1 MFARFKLNL
10 HDWEITT
17 SSLYEIEY
25 ETFSNDYETKI
36 SRALYDYLSPNG
48 KLDASKIEN
57 DWFPKI
63 NANVFLSHS
72 HKDEDKVKALAGMLY
87 KKYGIKSFI
96 DSTVWGYAD
105 NLLGEIDEEYCEPT
119 KNNHGGNSYSYKK
132 RNQSTAHVHL
142 LLQGALAKMINDCE
156 CIIFVNTPNSLNVS
170 DISNENLTSSP
181 WIYSELLMANIFPPR
196 KPEEYGITVAHR
208 IDEYVEHGGIDID
221 YKVDLEGFKEI
232 NLNDFQ
238 KAFDAHGI
246 KSARSVLNQLYLNKG
261 LIERPSI

>member
-17 SSLYEIEY
+17 SSLYESEY
-25 ETFSNDYETKI
+25 ETFSNAYETKI

-96 DSTVWGYAD
+96 DSTVWGYAY
-105 NLLGEIDEEYCEPT
+105 NLLGEIDEEYCEST

-181 WIYSELLMANIFPPR
+181 WIYSELLM
-196 KPEEYGITVAHR
+196 
-208 IDEYVEHGGIDID
+208 DEYLEQAGFDID
-221 YKVDLEGFKEI
+221 YKFYLEGFKEI

-238 KAFDAHGI
+238 KAFDTHGI